1 MMKCQ
6 LAAAALGL
14 LLFCSCGKSGRIDP
28 DRLDFDPE
36 FDESGYAIA
45 YIEGNPV
52 VIDRNYV
59 AKTPVCSFL
68 QYSGKYIMAKPADG
82 SRTRL
87 YDSKFTAVDSAVE
100 YFSEVSDKGII
111 WLQDAD
117 SSIVARK
124 LPECRDVFREPDAEV
139 MQVTDAGTVLLRRCG
154 AHEVQVENHG
164 FMRPAYD
171 YMIADAD
178 GVIKAPWGRYRY
190 IDNFSYGL
198 ARFTNGAYYCR
209 MRTGHFANDDFSDM
223 SSYTT
228 HKYGYID
235 ENGQV
240 AIPERYE
247 MCDAFDEDGHARA
260 DVVFGDGQPNIII
273 DSEGNIVGRY
283 RATRGGLY

>member
-1 MMKCQ
+1 MRI
-6 LAAAALGL
+6 LLTAAALGL

-28 DRLDFDPE
+28 DRLDFEPE

-59 AKTPVCSFL
+59 AKTPICSSL
-68 QYSGKYIMAKPADG
+68 AYSGKYIMAKPADG

-154 AHEVQVENHG
+154 AHDVEVRLYG
-164 FMRPAYD
+164 STRPAYD

-190 IDNFSYGL
+190 IEEFSYGL
-198 ARFTNGAYYCR
+198 AKFTNGAYYCR
-209 MRTGHFANDDFSDM
+209 MRTGYFASDGFSDM
-223 SSYTT
+223 SSYPS

-240 AIPERYE
+240 AIPERYDK
-247 MCDAFDEDGHARA
+247 CYAFDEDGHARA
-260 DVVFGDGQPNIII
+260 DVVFGDAQPDIII
-273 DSEGNIVGRY
+273 DAEGNIVGRY
-283 RATRGGLY
+283 RPT

>member
-6 LAAAALGL
+6 FAAAALGL

-28 DRLDFDPE
+28 ARLDFDPE

-59 AKTPVCSFL
+59 AKTPLCSSL
-68 QYSGKYIMAKPADG
+68 TYSGTYIMARPADG

-87 YDSKFTAVDSAVE
+87 YDSKFTPVDSAVE
-100 YFSEVSDKGII
+100 YFSEVSDKGVI

-154 AHEVQVENHG
+154 AHEVNIQVLDVS
-164 FMRPAYD
+164 RPAYD

-190 IDNFSYGL
+190 IEEFSNGL
-198 ARFTNGAYYCR
+198 AKFTNGAYYCR
-209 MRTGHFANDDFSDM
+209 MRTGLFANDEFSDRWGRADR
-223 SSYTT
+223 
-228 HKYGYID
+228 KYGYIN

-260 DVVFGDGQPNIII
+260 DVEFGDGQPNIII